1 MVDPNIA
8 QPQSWW
14 TQWPAIIQA
23 ASAVAQV
30 IAAIIIVLL
39 TRRLVQVT
47 ETYAT
52 LTKVATDISNK
63 QYELSTKQYE
73 DDASP
78 MWHLSLSAFE
88 SAENE
93 LWLKLHNLSNK
104 SAIVTYVLIR
114 AESEGEQE
122 SHKFVIDLGLP
133 GLTSD
138 SRNMRRP
145 ILQTVE
151 SHIDQDQWSGILEV
165 SVVFTLGGSDVQ
177 LPSQPFRFKVAF
189 HNGRFT
195 SVQRRLQGISVEPQK
210 DV

>member
-1 MVDPNIA
+1 MVTPDVA
-8 QPQSWW
+8 QPQPWW
-14 TQWPAIIQA
+14 TQWPAIVQA
-23 ASAVAQV
+23 ASALAQV
-30 IAAIIIVLL
+30 ITAIIIVCL

-63 QYELSTKQYE
+63 QYELSTKQYD

-78 MWHLSLSAFE
+78 MWHVSLSAFD

-114 AESEGEQE
+114 VESEGEE
-122 SHKFVIDLGLP
+122 EARKFVIDLGLP

-138 SRNMRRP
+138 SRNIRQH
-145 ILQTVE
+145 ILQAVE
-151 SHIDQDQWSGILEV
+151 SHIDQGQWSGIIEL
-165 SVVFTLGGSDVQ
+165 SVVFTLGASDVQ

-195 SVQRRLQGISVEPQK
+195 SVQRRLQSISVEPQR